1 LVCENCKPEFEVLNA
16 RIEALEHRLKAYENA
31 HTPSS
36 KQRKKRLPPK
46 EGGKI
51 GAPEG
56 HPGTTR
62 AEPEP
67 TMTVEPTKEQCD
79 HCHAPLG
86 IPFHIE
92 RRIVEEIPGPQPIE
106 VTEYRFGHYRCDS
119 CGHISVADLPL
130 PEGRFG
136 ARTCAH
142 VVLLR
147 FSDRL
152 PQRLV
157 ASALQRQFGLTLTSS
172 TVLDI
177 TRRVADA
184 GQPEYNR
191 ILALIRASPFVHC
204 DETELRVGGR
214 TYFVWIFTTPTE
226 TLYVIRPTRGKCVPQ
241 EILGD
246 YEGVIISDGYKVYE
260 SFGSAQQ
267 RCWAHLL
274 REMKELKENHDFAAP
289 IYDQLKQMHQDLKGA
304 LNRSADERQQAHA
317 DFLLR
322 MRQWLDLTLGYT
334 ELRKIAKMVGKSVTR
349 WFTCLLHLG
358 VPTTNN
364 HAERQL
370 RQIVVQRKI
379 FGTLR
384 NEKGTRILQTI
395 MTLIE
400 SWKQKALD
408 PFRMMQQIMAS

>member
-1 LVCENCKPEFEVLNA
+1 MT
-16 RIEALEHRLKAYENA
+16 IEPA
-31 HTPSS
+31 
-36 KQRKKRLPPK
+36 
-46 EGGKI
+46 
-51 GAPEG
+51 
-56 HPGTTR
+56 
-62 AEPEP
+62 
-67 TMTVEPTKEQCD
+67 KEQCD
-79 HCHAPLG
+79 HCQAPLG
-86 IPFHIE
+86 APFHVE
-92 RRIVEEIPGPQPIE
+92 RRIIEEIPEPRPVE
-106 VTEYRFGHYRCDS
+106 VTEYRFGHYRCGS
-119 CGHISVADLPL
+119 CGNVSVASLPL

-142 VVLLR
+142 IALLR
-147 FSDRL
+147 FGDRL

-157 ASALQRQFGLTLTSS
+157 ASALQRQFGLTITSA

-184 GQPEYNR
+184 GQPEYSR
-191 ILALIRASPFVHC
+191 ILASIRASPFVHC

-214 TYFVWIFTTPTE
+214 TYFVWVFATPSE
-226 TLYVIRPTRGKCVPQ
+226 TLYVIRPTRGKCVPR
-241 EILGD
+241 EVLGD
-246 YEGVIISDGYKVYE
+246 YKGVIVSDGYRVYE

-274 REMKELKENHDFAAP
+274 REMKELRENNESAVP
-289 IYDQLKQMHQDLKGA
+289 IYEELKQMHRDLREA
-304 LNRSADERQQAHA
+304 LNRSAEGRLQSHA
-317 DFLLR
+317 DFLVR
-322 MRQWLDLTLGYT
+322 MRQWLDLALCYT
-334 ELRKIAKMVGKSVTR
+334 ELRKIARMVGKSITR
-349 WFTCLLHLG
+349 WFTCLLHQG

-384 NEKGTRILQTI
+384 NEKGTGILQTI

-408 PFRMMQQIMAS
+408 PFKMTHQMMGG